1 MRRLAR
7 MRELEVWIAW
17 VRLGGVLFAFL
28 EVGIF
33 APGYPGNYEA
43 YASATTG
50 VFAVGGMALWQL
62 TRRAY
67 RPVVGLVALV
77 FDLCVIAAYST
88 VYPYE
93 YGAPTRWALI
103 LVVIEGALRYG
114 LRGGVSLSVVLL
126 PFLVFLEWWRAHEF
140 GGPHFITDRVTFPFG
155 IFVLSGIIV
164 GWLARRPGGEAELAD
179 ARAPRGRELRDQL
192 GRRVD
197 VLEAANRCARALGSS
212 LEVDRAFS
220 AFIRELGGLIS
231 FDRVTIVL
239 VDGDRAEVMA
249 TAGRG
254 ADSVFPPRSTRPFAG
269 SAMEEGCWRAA
280 WSTGSP
286 CGRPRTRR
294 KRRFSDDEVELAT
307 LLGRLVAS
315 AVQNIRAYEAERK
328 TVEELR
334 RLWALRADR
343 VSLVSHELRSPM
355 AAVIGPGRTL
365 QGRWRQLSAEQR
377 QSFLAVIAD
386 ETTRLSNLIAD
397 VLDTSRIEA
406 GTFSYAFSDVDVALV
421 REVVSAAA
429 VGQDEVRVLADVNG
443 ILPSVRGDASA
454 SDRFC
459 RTSSTTR
466 SSSPRST
473 APCTSQ
479 RAPMT
484 DGCASRSPTRGGRA
498 ARGPA
503 LDLREVR
510 PLDPRRREA
519 GQRARPVHRPFDRR
533 GARRL
538 DRRQREVE
546 AWSDLHAALAARIG
560 LRSGRVDARRRAR
573 SGAPLPVR
581 RCVRADRLARARPLR
596 PGRRG
601 SLRRAIRGSRPA
613 SRRAQSH
620 P

>member
-1 MRRLAR
+1 MDRVCPTRRRA
-7 MRELEVWIAW
+7 V
-17 VRLGGVLFAFL
+17 AFL

-50 VFAVGGMALWQL
+50 VFAVGAMALWQL

-269 SAMEEGCWRAA
+269 SALEEVLA
-280 WSTGSP
+280 
-286 CGRPRTRR
+286 GRVVYRESMRPP
-294 KRRFSDDEVELAT
+294 
-307 LLGRLVAS
+307 
-315 AVQNIRAYEAERK
+315 AYPEEEAL
-328 TVEELR
+328 LR
-334 RLWALRADR
+334 RRGRARDAAR
-343 VSLVSHELRSPM
+343 PAGGERSPEH
-355 AAVIGPGRTL
+355 PR
-365 QGRWRQLSAEQR
+365 
-377 QSFLAVIAD
+377 
-386 ETTRLSNLIAD
+386 
-397 VLDTSRIEA
+397 
-406 GTFSYAFSDVDVALV
+406 
-421 REVVSAAA
+421 
-429 VGQDEVRVLADVNG
+429 
-443 ILPSVRGDASA
+443 VRG
-454 SDRFC
+454 
-459 RTSSTTR
+459 
-466 SSSPRST
+466 
-473 APCTSQ
+473 
-479 RAPMT
+479 RA
-484 DGCASRSPTRGGRA
+484 
-498 ARGPA
+498 
-503 LDLREVR
+503 
-510 PLDPRRREA
+510 
-519 GQRARPVHRPFDRR
+519 
-533 GARRL
+533 
-538 DRRQREVE
+538 
-546 AWSDLHAALAARIG
+546 
-560 LRSGRVDARRRAR
+560 
-573 SGAPLPVR
+573 
-581 RCVRADRLARARPLR
+581 
-596 PGRRG
+596 
-601 SLRRAIRGSRPA
+601 
-613 SRRAQSH
+613 
-620 P
+620 